1 MVMLQMIQGNVPIRH
16 WAPFTIVESPAVRLF
31 VPNNNWEV
39 PRLDKFSHM
48 LFPSNDTCQ
57 FPCQVCKELQM
68 EKLHV
73 ILDPED
79 CPGICP
85 DNIVALSVD
94 PEKIIEPLQQG
105 ARIQRSEENDQ
116 VWSFVT

>member
-1 MVMLQMIQGNVPIRH
+1 
-16 WAPFTIVESPAVRLF
+16 
-31 VPNNNWEV
+31 
-39 PRLDKFSHM
+39 
-48 LFPSNDTCQ
+48 
-57 FPCQVCKELQM
+57 M